1 MKNLIFVI
9 IIVLFLCSANVFAI
23 DTSSFPDSKSIQ
35 PFPPDILPDVSSNID
50 RDEDNINNPIP
61 PEDNETNPEII
72 PPDEDTGYTDTS
84 NRRLFVLEPE
94 NNRVLIFNLKSDD
107 TLIDDI
113 PDYVLGQL
121 DFVTFTSGTT
131 DAKFN
136 NPQAITYDP
145 EDDLLFVSDTGNNRI
160 MVFDVSSIT
169 NGESAINIFGQPTP
183 LDNDPG
189 STESEFN
196 APTDIVYDPDS
207 NQLFVSD
214 TGNNRIMVFD
224 VSSITNGESAI
235 NVLGQETFSETDP
248 GSSGSELSSP
258 AGLIYD
264 SNSNQLFVS
273 DTGNNR
279 IMVFDVSSIT
289 NGESAVKT
297 IEHAQNLESI
307 KSSLANDS
315 RNKSKSNLFWV
326 IILSLL
332 VLTVLIFLIIKIIRP
347 GK

>member
-1 MKNLIFVI
+1 
-9 IIVLFLCSANVFAI
+9 
-23 DTSSFPDSKSIQ
+23 
-35 PFPPDILPDVSSNID
+35 
-50 RDEDNINNPIP
+50 
-61 PEDNETNPEII
+61 
-72 PPDEDTGYTDTS
+72 
-84 NRRLFVLEPE
+84 
-94 NNRVLIFNLKSDD
+94 
-107 TLIDDI
+107 
-113 PDYVLGQL
+113 
-121 DFVTFTSGTT
+121 
-131 DAKFN
+131 
-136 NPQAITYDP
+136 
-145 EDDLLFVSDTGNNRI
+145 

-196 APTDIVYDPDS
+196 APTDIVYDPD
-207 NQLFVSD
+207 
-214 TGNNRIMVFD
+214 
-224 VSSITNGESAI
+224 
-235 NVLGQETFSETDP
+235 
-248 GSSGSELSSP
+248 
-258 AGLIYD
+258 
-264 SNSNQLFVS
+264 SNQLFVS